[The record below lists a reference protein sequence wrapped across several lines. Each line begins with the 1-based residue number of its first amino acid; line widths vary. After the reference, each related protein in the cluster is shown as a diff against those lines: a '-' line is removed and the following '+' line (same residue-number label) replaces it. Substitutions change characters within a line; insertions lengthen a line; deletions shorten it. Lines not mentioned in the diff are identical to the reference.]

1 MRFFNLMFS
10 QCADQTCYF
19 FIAESIFNQRGEL
32 FILVTPLI
40 MRTDIINYLVRSA
53 MGYREYLVQSTHV
66 VTSKPMIGENRQLVT
81 HEPVEFEK

>member
-1 MRFFNLMFS
+1 MFS

-40 MRTDIINYLVRSA
+40 MRTDIIKYLVPNA

-66 VTSKPMIGENRQLVT
+66 TSKPMIRENRQLVT
-81 HEPVEFEK
+81 YEPVEFEK